1 MTPDHLILALDL
13 DDPRE
18 ALRWAVHM
26 KGKVGCFKIGLQLF
40 TKAGPDIVREVRS
53 TGSRVFLD
61 LKLHDIP
68 NTVAKAVESVCSLDV
83 SFLTVHAL
91 GGKEMMKAALK
102 AAAPF
107 PQTQILAVTI
117 LTSHTDE
124 DVNELGFDHTT
135 SGQALL
141 LARLAVKSGVTGLVC
156 SPQELPLF
164 RRELPASTTL
174 VTPGVRP
181 LGSDKGDQNRVATPK
196 EALAAGSS
204 HLVLGRPILNAP
216 DPLAAVERILSGED

>member
-18 ALRWAVHM
+18 ALRWTVHL
-26 KGKVGCFKIGLQLF
+26 KGKVGCFKVGLQLF
-40 TKAGPDIVREVRS
+40 TKAGPDIVREIRS
-53 TGSRVFLD
+53 TGARVFLD

-68 NTVAKAVESVCSLDV
+68 NTVAKAVESACALDV
-83 SFLTVHAL
+83 SFLTLHAL
-91 GGKEMMKAALK
+91 GGKDMMAAALQ

-107 PQTQILAVTI
+107 PGTQILAVTI

-156 SPQELPLF
+156 SPQELALF
-164 RRELPASTTL
+164 RRELPPTTTL

-181 LGSDKGDQNRVATPK
+181 AGVENGDQTRVATPK
-196 EALAAGSS
+196 EALAAGSN
-204 HLVLGRPILNAP
+204 HLVLGRPILHAP
-216 DPLAAVERILSGED
+216 DPLAALDRILAGED